1 VGAVGR
7 AELVQGI
14 KEYEE
19 RLLGRGGLEQLLE
32 VVGEVG
38 ELDGNGVEGLVVVV
52 ADLVAQVG
60 E

>member
-1 VGAVGR
+1 MGAVGR

>member
-1 VGAVGR
+1 MGAVGR

-14 KEYEE
+14 QEYEE
-19 RLLGRGGLEQLLE
+19 RLFGRGGLEELLE

>member
-1 VGAVGR
+1 MGAVGR
-7 AELVQGI
+7 TKLVQGV

>member
-7 AELVQGI
+7 AELVQGV